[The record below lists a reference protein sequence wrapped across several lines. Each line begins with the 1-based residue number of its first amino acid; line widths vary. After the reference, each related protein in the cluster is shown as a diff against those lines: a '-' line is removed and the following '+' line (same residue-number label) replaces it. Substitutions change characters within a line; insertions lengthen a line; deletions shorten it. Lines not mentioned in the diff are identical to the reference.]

1 MTQSSVLFWVGRALV
16 PTSKRVITCP
26 SAGGAYT
33 VARYYP
39 PIGTVAADCA
49 TLGDATNKHFPDPTI
64 PLAGNPLIKI
74 NFHSVVGPLGPATEL
89 VVVSLVERPP
99 LFIVAVCFL
108 FLGCEEVIK

>member
-1 MTQSSVLFWVGRALV
+1 MQLPIHLSAPLV
-16 PTSKRVITCP
+16 QIVQHLVMLPISTSLI
-26 SAGGAYT
+26 
-33 VARYYP
+33 
-39 PIGTVAADCA
+39 
-49 TLGDATNKHFPDPTI
+49 LQL

-89 VVVSLVERPP
+89 GVVSLVERPP